1 MFFFLQNICGK
12 KKQFSSFI
20 IILRKK
26 KTWSFFFMENKRNQT
41 DRVNLWIQGLQEKK
55 SFVEKQNNFL
65 RKVIWLI
72 LPVAICLFKGL
83 SHACVSINEIF

>member
-26 KTWSFFFMENKRNQT
+26 KHQVFFLWKIKEIKQIVLTCEFKDYRKKKVLLKNKT
-41 DRVNLWIQGLQEKK
+41 IFLEK
-55 SFVEKQNNFL
+55 
-65 RKVIWLI
+65 
-72 LPVAICLFKGL
+72 
-83 SHACVSINEIF
+83 